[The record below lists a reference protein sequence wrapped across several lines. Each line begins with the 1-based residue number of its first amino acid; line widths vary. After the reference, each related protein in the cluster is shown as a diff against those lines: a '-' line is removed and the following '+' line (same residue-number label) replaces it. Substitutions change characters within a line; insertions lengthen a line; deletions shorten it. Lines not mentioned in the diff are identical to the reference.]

1 MKHII
6 ALVFAGL
13 AVVAIIFMWN
23 LDQKANKFAHIQQ
36 IIAKSKQEVK
46 LNVTQPIKKQIEKP
60 KESEEEKK
68 LKMLK
73 DKAGN
78 MAAFEVSPLYKRKCS
93 SCHGVNGKG
102 IIGPRLIG
110 KSENEVLQAL
120 QDFKSGK
127 RKNYVMF
134 GLLNNMKEDE
144 LKALAKEIGTFEQK
158 LKNAK

>member
-13 AVVAIIFMWN
+13 AAVAIIFMWN

-46 LNVTQPIKKQIEKP
+46 LNVTQPTKKQIEKP